1 MSWAYNQI
9 DVRISQYENVLG
21 DVDPTVIP
29 PSGVPLWEALS
40 TYGLVRGRPT
50 ITPSSID
57 ASQLSIPGR
66 MGKPYSLIAGRTNAI
81 FSFEL
86 LVADA
91 WPFEEI
97 SQQEE
102 FDTVEKRAEYLKAK
116 LMYAK
121 RVCFKEPGRN
131 WDWFFEIYKVD
142 VTESDADEKV
152 SILQV
157 KMEVYPFKFDFSGN
171 EAVSVSANSNYNF
184 TNLVTYY
191 PCNPVF
197 VITTNN
203 TATAPNNQLV
213 IAGEKS
219 GIEQWRRYVEISAR
233 DSTDH
238 TRYPIMVIDSN
249 RLLVYG
255 TDANYSTIAN
265 FTKYTKGNID
275 NLRVPKLDTSI
286 SAIKFYNKSSN
297 AVTVY
302 PRSGKIV

>member
-9 DVRISQYENVLG
+9 DIRISQYENVLG
-21 DVDPTVIP
+21 DVNPTVIP

-40 TYGLVRGRPT
+40 RYSIVRGRPT
-50 ITPSSID
+50 IQPSSID

-66 MGKPYSLIAGRTNAI
+66 MGKPYSLIAGRSNAVL
-81 FSFEL
+81 SFEL

-152 SILQV
+152 SVLQV

-171 EAVSVSANSNYNF
+171 EAVSVSVNSNYNF
-184 TNLVTYY
+184 TDLVTYY
-191 PCNPVF
+191 PCNPIF

-203 TATAPNNQLV
+203 NGQLRINGLNNGTEV
-213 IAGEKS
+213 WHKTVNIAS
-219 GIEQWRRYVEISAR
+219 R
-233 DSTDH
+233 STSDFSN
-238 TRYPIMVIDSN
+238 YPKMVIDTN

-255 TDANYSTIAN
+255 TDVNYSTIAN
-265 FTKYTKGNID
+265 FTKYTKGIID
-275 NLRVPKLDTSI
+275 NLRVPKLDTDVTSI
-286 SAIKFYNKSSN
+286 TFNSSAN

>member
-57 ASQLSIPGR
+57 AIQLSIPGR
-66 MGKPYSLIAGRTNAI
+66 MGKPYSLIAGRTNAV

-91 WPFEEI
+91 WPFEELRHT
-97 SQQEE
+97 EE

-152 SILQV
+152 
-157 KMEVYPFKFDFSGN
+157 
-171 EAVSVSANSNYNF
+171 
-184 TNLVTYY
+184 
-191 PCNPVF
+191 
-197 VITTNN
+197 
-203 TATAPNNQLV
+203 
-213 IAGEKS
+213 
-219 GIEQWRRYVEISAR
+219 
-233 DSTDH
+233 
-238 TRYPIMVIDSN
+238 
-249 RLLVYG
+249 
-255 TDANYSTIAN
+255 
-265 FTKYTKGNID
+265 
-275 NLRVPKLDTSI
+275 
-286 SAIKFYNKSSN
+286 
-297 AVTVY
+297 
-302 PRSGKIV
+302 

>member
-9 DVRISQYENVLG
+9 DIRISQYENVLG

-40 TYGLVRGRPT
+40 RYSIVRGRPT
-50 ITPSSID
+50 IQPSSVD
-57 ASQLSIPGR
+57 AGQLSIPGR
-66 MGKPYSLIAGRTNAI
+66 MGKPYSLIAGRSNAVL
-81 FSFEL
+81 SFEL

-152 SILQV
+152 SVLQI

-184 TNLVTYY
+184 TDLVKCY

-203 TATAPNNQLV
+203 NGQLRINGLNNGTEV
-213 IAGEKS
+213 WHKTVNVAS
-219 GIEQWRRYVEISAR
+219 R
-233 DSTDH
+233 STSDFSN
-238 TRYPIMVIDSN
+238 YPRMVIDTN

-265 FTKYTKGNID
+265 FTKYTNGNID
-275 NLRVPKLDTSI
+275 NLRVPKLDTDVTSI
-286 SAIKFYNKSSN
+286 TFNSSANVVI
-297 AVTVY
+297 VY

>member
-66 MGKPYSLIAGRTNAI
+66 MGKPYSLIAGRTNAV

-152 SILQV
+152 SVLQI

-171 EAVSVSANSNYNF
+171 AGIVVPVNGSVYLTSFAKN
-184 TNLVTYY
+184 Y
-191 PCNPVF
+191 PCNPVYKIEGNKAGTITLRENSGNDMLWF
-197 VITTNN
+197 NTVKVAAQTGVI
-203 TATAPNNQLV
+203 
-213 IAGEKS
+213 
-219 GIEQWRRYVEISAR
+219 
-233 DSTDH
+233 
-238 TRYPIMVIDSN
+238 YPIYIDTE

-255 TDANYSTIAN
+255 TTN
-265 FTKYTKGNID
+265 FNDIQNRTRYTEGDISG
-275 NLRVPKLDTSI
+275 LRVKRLSSTSNTI
-286 SAIKFYNKSSN
+286 TFTNNSQNT
-297 AVTVY
+297 VTIY

>member
-40 TYGLVRGRPT
+40 RYSIVRGRPT
-50 ITPSSID
+50 IQPSSID

-66 MGKPYSLIAGRTNAI
+66 MGKPYSLIAGRTNAVL
-81 FSFEL
+81 SFEL

-152 SILQV
+152 SVLQI

-184 TNLVTYY
+184 TDLVKYY

-203 TATAPNNQLV
+203 NGQLKINGLNNGTEV
-213 IAGEKS
+213 WHKTVNVAS
-219 GIEQWRRYVEISAR
+219 R
-233 DSTDH
+233 STSDFSN
-238 TRYPIMVIDSN
+238 YPKMVIDTN

-265 FTKYTKGNID
+265 FTKYTNGNID
-275 NLRVPKLDTSI
+275 NLRVPKLDTDITSI
-286 SAIKFYNKSSN
+286 TFNSSAN

>member
-9 DVRISQYENVLG
+9 DVRISQYENILG
-21 DVDPTVIP
+21 DTNPEAVT
-29 PSGVPLWEALS
+29 WEALS
-40 TYGLVRGRPT
+40 RYSIVRGRPT
-50 ITPSSID
+50 IQPSSVD

-66 MGKPYSLIAGRTNAI
+66 MGKPYSLIAGRSNAVL
-81 FSFEL
+81 SFEL

-121 RVCFKEPGRN
+121 RICFKEPGRN

-152 SILQV
+152 SVLQI

-171 EAVSVSANSNYNF
+171 NGTPLTANTDFDF
-184 TNLVTYY
+184 TNFVKYY
-191 PCNPVF
+191 SCNPVIT
-197 VITTNN
+197 ITTNN
-203 TATAPNNQLV
+203 DGQLRV
-213 IAGEKS
+213 IGRDNGTEV
-219 GIEQWRRYVEISAR
+219 WRKTVNIASR
-233 DSTDH
+233 STSEFSN
-238 TRYPIMVIDSN
+238 YPRMVIDTN

-265 FTKYTKGNID
+265 FTKYTNGNID
-275 NLRVPKLDTSI
+275 NLRVPKLDTDVTSI
-286 SAIKFYNKSSN
+286 AFNSSAN
-297 AVTVY
+297 AVIVY